1 MTTTT
6 TVAPPR
12 LEPRLIRLA
21 LVVALG
27 SITSLLDTTVVSVAI
42 DRLGREF
49 GAPLATIQWVTTG
62 YLLALTA
69 VLPLTSWAVPRYG
82 ARRLWFLALTAFLA
96 GSVLC
101 SIAWSAG
108 ALITF
113 RILQGLGGGMLLPL
127 VRIILAEQA
136 GQERMGRLMSIVVLP
151 TQLAPVVG
159 PVLGGLVISALDWR
173 WAFLINVPITL
184 AALAFSARLVRGG
197 PSGERVPLDLRGLLL
212 LSPGL
217 GVLIYGLSEF
227 GTSGSLT
234 DPPTLIG
241 LLAGIA
247 LLAGYA
253 IHALRARF
261 PLLDLRLFR
270 DRSFSACSALVFVFG
285 GSLFGAMLL
294 LPLYYQQLRGSTALE
309 AGLLLAPQGIGAMIG
324 TLFVGRLLDRTGATR
339 AIMLTGLAVT
349 TLGTL
354 PFALADART
363 PVPLLATAL
372 AIRGVGLS
380 MSLLPSITATYATLP
395 RSQYAAATTGSRIA
409 RYRSTGCALAARSV
423 LQRHVLG
430 DDRPDSSRSGSRP
443 VPSVAID
450 LTGGGVIFPW
460 W

>member
-1 MTTTT
+1 MTTSITAT
-6 TVAPPR
+6 PPR

-27 SITSLLDTTVVSVAI
+27 SITSMLDTTIVSVAI
-42 DRLGREF
+42 DRLGDEF
-49 GAPLATIQWVTTG
+49 ASPLATIQWVTTG

-82 ARRLWFLALTAFLA
+82 ARRLWFVALTAFLA
-96 GSVLC
+96 GSLLC

-113 RILQGLGGGMLLPL
+113 RILQGLGGGLLLPL

-136 GQERMGRLMSIVVLP
+136 GPERMGRLMSFVILP

-159 PVLGGLVISALDWR
+159 PVLGGLVISTLDWR

-184 AALAFSARLVRGG
+184 AALAFSARLVEGG
-197 PSGERVPLDLRGLLL
+197 PSGERIPLDLRGLLL

-234 DPPTLIG
+234 EPATLIG
-241 LLAGIA
+241 LVAGVV

-270 DRSFSACSALVFVFG
+270 DRSFSACGALVFVFG

-309 AGLLLAPQGIGAMIG
+309 AGLLLAPQGVGAMMG

-339 AIMLTGLAVT
+339 AIMLAGLAVT
-349 TLGTL
+349 TLGSL

-363 PVPLLATAL
+363 PVPLLAIAL
-372 AIRGVGLS
+372 GIRGLGLS

-395 RSQYAAATTGSRIA
+395 RSQYAAATTGTRILQQVGGSLGTA
-409 RYRSTGCALAARSV
+409 VLAVLLQQGASFNTAFWLTIALTAVAAAAALALPSRAR
-423 LQRHVLG
+423 
-430 DDRPDSSRSGSRP
+430 
-443 VPSVAID
+443 
-450 LTGGGVIFPW
+450 
-460 W
+460 